1 MKKIVTKF
9 GGSSLADAGQFRK
22 VKDILLLDEARQYV
36 IPSAPGRR
44 FKDDDKVTDLLYRC
58 HKQKSAGEDYQ
69 DTFDLIAARY
79 MDIAEELGLHVD
91 LGAAL
96 DEVNEKIDA
105 GANADYCAS
114 RGEYL
119 NGLLLADFMGW
130 RFMDAA
136 EAVKM
141 FAMLMGESP
150 ELRRKFIEENAS
162 LVTDLDI

>member
-105 GANADYCAS
+105 G
-114 RGEYL
+114 GER
-119 NGLLLADFMGW
+119 GLLRLPRRVPERPAAGGLHGLAVHGRGGSGQVHGGW
-130 RFMDAA
+130 R
-136 EAVKM
+136 V
-141 FAMLMGESP
+141 
-150 ELRRKFIEENAS
+150 
-162 LVTDLDI
+162 

>member
-91 LGAAL
+91 
-96 DEVNEKIDA
+96 
-105 GANADYCAS
+105 C
-114 RGEYL
+114 
-119 NGLLLADFMGW
+119 LLYT
-130 RFMDAA
+130 
-136 EAVKM
+136 
-141 FAMLMGESP
+141 SP
-150 ELRRKFIEENAS
+150 SPRDTR
-162 LVTDLDI
+162 